1 MLTTS
6 LSQEIGLNQKL
17 SPAQIQIVK
26 MLEVPACEMMQR
38 VNEELQENPA
48 LEEGHGNQDTP
59 DITNDGGNGG
69 GEDEEFV
76 NELQNED
83 FNYDNYIED
92 DETPDYRTR
101 ANNYSDD
108 DKTVDIPFTAGIS
121 FMEFLKRQVYL
132 TKMNKAQRHIAK
144 FVLGFIDD
152 DGYLRC
158 SIEELVDNL
167 AFQESLIVTEQEMT
181 DIVHEIQQ
189 FEPSGVGAKD
199 LKECLMIQLSQKPQ
213 TDSVHLAQRVIQR
226 CFKEFSHH
234 RYQKVTEILG
244 VSNEAL
250 QGAVDE
256 IIRLNPKPGS
266 AWVGTIYERHQT
278 SVIPDFII
286 ENVDGVLHMQLNDD
300 DIPELHVSRDY
311 RDMIQD
317 LSSGAKPTA
326 EQKKAL
332 QFAKAKVDA
341 AVWFIDAIRQRNQTL
356 TRTMQAIMHRQQ
368 AYLMEGD
375 KSLLKPMIL
384 QDIADDTQYDVSTIS
399 RITNNKYVQTEFGIF
414 PLRSFFSEGMINMD
428 GEEIS
433 THEIKQALSEMID
446 SEDKAQ
452 PYTDIELSKLL
463 LDKGYRVARR
473 TVAKYRDQLGQPIA
487 QLRKQMKHHDN
498 TNI

>member
-1 MLTTS
+1 MQTAS
-6 LSQEIGLNQKL
+6 LSQELGISQRL

-38 VNEELQENPA
+38 VNEELQDNPA
-48 LEEGHGNQDTP
+48 LEEGRGDEDININESINEDINGN
-59 DITNDGGNGG
+59 
-69 GEDEEFV
+69 EDFV

-101 ANNYSDD
+101 INNYSDD
-108 DKTVDIPFTAGIS
+108 DKSVDIPFTVGIS

-132 TKMNKAQRHIAK
+132 TKMDKPQRHIAK

-158 SIEELVDNL
+158 SIEDLVDNL
-167 AFQESLIVTEQEMT
+167 AFQESLIVTEQEMA
-181 DIVHEIQQ
+181 DIIHEIQQ

-199 LKECLMIQLSQKPQ
+199 LEECLLIQLNQKPQ
-213 TDSVHLAQRVIQR
+213 TPTVQLAQRVIRR

-234 RYQKVTEILG
+234 RYQKVAEILG
-244 VSNEAL
+244 VTDEEL
-250 QGAVDE
+250 QGAVEE
-256 IIRLNPKPGS
+256 IVRLNPKPGS
-266 AWVGTIYERHQT
+266 AWVGTIYERHQMT
-278 SVIPDFII
+278 VIPDFII
-286 ENVDGVLHMQLNDD
+286 ENVDGVLQMRLNDD

-311 RDMIQD
+311 RDMVQD
-317 LSSGAKPTA
+317 LSAGSKPTS

-341 AVWFIDAIRQRNQTL
+341 AIWFIDAIKQRNQTL
-356 TRTMQAIMHRQQ
+356 TRTMQAIMRRQQ

-375 KSLLKPMIL
+375 KALLKPMIL

-399 RITNNKYVQTEFGIF
+399 RITNNKYVQTEFGIL
-414 PLRSFFSEGMINMD
+414 PLKDFFSESMINTD

-433 THEIKQALSEMID
+433 THEIKQALAEMIG
-446 SEDKAQ
+446 SEDKSQ
-452 PYTDIELSKLL
+452 PYTDSQLSELL
-463 LDKGYRVARR
+463 LGKGYRVARR
-473 TVAKYRDQLGQPIA
+473 TVAKYRDQLGYPVA
-487 QLRKQMKHHDN
+487 QLRKQMKRDDN
-498 TNI
+498 SGV

>member
-6 LSQEIGLNQKL
+6 LSQELGLSQKL

-38 VNEELQENPA
+38 VNEELQDNPA
-48 LEEGHGNQDTP
+48 LEEGKGETDINAGDSMNEDLNGN
-59 DITNDGGNGG
+59 
-69 GEDEEFV
+69 EDFV

-83 FNYDNYIED
+83 FNYDDYIED
-92 DETPDYRTR
+92 DETPDYRART
-101 ANNYSDD
+101 NNYSDE
-108 DKTVDIPFTAGIS
+108 DKAADIPFSAGIS

-132 TKMNKAQRHIAK
+132 TKMDKPHRHIAK

-158 SIEELVDNL
+158 SVEELVDNL
-167 AFQESLIVTEQEMT
+167 AFQESLVVTDQEMA

-199 LKECLMIQLSQKPQ
+199 LEECLMIQLSQKPQ
-213 TDSVHLAQRVIQR
+213 TESIQLAQRVIRR

-234 RYQKVTEILG
+234 RYQKVAEILG
-244 VSNEAL
+244 VTDKEL
-250 QGAVDE
+250 QAAVDE
-256 IIRLNPKPGS
+256 IVRLNPKPGS
-266 AWVGTIYERHQT
+266 AWVGTIYERHQM

-286 ENVDGVLHMQLNDD
+286 DNVDGVLQMRLNDD

-311 RDMIQD
+311 RDMVQD
-317 LSSGAKPTA
+317 LSMGAKPTV

-356 TRTMQAIMHRQQ
+356 TRTMQAIMRRQQ

-414 PLRSFFSEGMINMD
+414 PLRDFFSESMVNTD

-452 PYTDIELSKLL
+452 PYTDIQLSELL
-463 LDKGYRVARR
+463 LEKGYRVARR
-473 TVAKYRDQLGQPIA
+473 TVAKYRDQLGQPVA
-487 QLRKQMKHHDN
+487 QLRKQMKRNDGSG
-498 TNI
+498 I